1 MVRLDSITTDGCQHL
16 ANADG
21 AVVVDTGL
29 FGSCEVGIGTVG
41 HETLGVSLVVE
52 PDGTDGPR
60 HIASL
65 ARFRA
70 GSILAQ

>member
-1 MVRLDSITTDGCQHL
+1 M
-16 ANADG
+16 N
-21 AVVVDTGL
+21 TGIL
-29 FGSCEVGIGTVG
+29 CPLEVGIGTVG